1 MHGTVILR
9 EVGQGFDPIN
19 YGLVT
24 SMLLFLLFIRSS
36 VLQIIFDALLTN
48 YSDGIFRSVHLLPVT

>member
-36 VLQIIFDALLTN
+36 VLQIIFDALLQIIQTA
-48 YSDGIFRSVHLLPVT
+48 FSVVFIYWPVT